1 MRQIVDLV
9 KTTPG
14 HHLALLGRGIQVG
27 IAERLTAASFNG
39 GLLNAGR
46 STEVFRPICS
56 FRNSELLLR
65 RVRDMDCALF
75 MFFGIV
81 PAVHIRS

>member
-1 MRQIVDLV
+1 M
-9 KTTPG
+9 
-14 HHLALLGRGIQVG
+14 
-27 IAERLTAASFNG
+27 TAASFNG

-75 MFFGIV
+75 MFLGIV

>member
-1 MRQIVDLV
+1 M
-9 KTTPG
+9 
-14 HHLALLGRGIQVG
+14 
-27 IAERLTAASFNG
+27 TAASFNG

-56 FRNSELLLR
+56 FRNPELLLR
-65 RVRDMDCALF
+65 RVRDMDCDLF